1 MQAIRWRFG
10 GLFWRLSM
18 SYLMVTLIAAL
29 AIECAITLIPLL
41 RDLQQANV
49 SPLQTVE
56 KQGATR
62 IAPYMDNIST
72 TSDAQALRY
81 ALAIPL
87 FDEISHDDPRL
98 TFVAILN

>member
-56 KQGATR
+56 KQ
-62 IAPYMDNIST
+62 
-72 TSDAQALRY
+72 
-81 ALAIPL
+81 
-87 FDEISHDDPRL
+87 
-98 TFVAILN
+98 